1 MVALPTGNQRLLLWE
16 IYYIEVQGHKLTY
29 HTEKGQ
35 LPGTGTLQDAEQRL
49 HGKGF
54 LRCNKCYL
62 VNQKHIQTV
71 TGSDVV
77 LSNGE
82 KLQISRLRK
91 KEFMEELARSMGNE
105 FVAMSTV
112 IDLFERHGYVLNCW
126 RAWRPPPGSWS
137 GQERFAARLSGILLA
152 EACFTIVWEQM
163 PHNLYTES
171 LRTFLLW
178 SIAAVGIRLCFRIAA
193 AWAVFYATA
202 AGTMQHII
210 YRGPSCCRMR
220 CTTWTGSIGLEPVGL
235 SGSFRAAVRG
245 VLPDPD
251 PAAHSRNLGT
261 LPGRTMTFIM
271 VGYQLSMNIFVN
283 LFNAFSVDSA
293 PRIFTVYSV
302 YDEVTTILLFFLLCE
317 ILQHSDA
324 EWDNM
329 VLQQMMR
336 QQRQQMELSK
346 RRWSSSTSSAMT
358 SASSCTRWA
367 AGFRRGA
374 GRAEKRR
381 WDIYDSRSRPATRRW
396 TCCWPERSIVCKGR
410 GIQLDYIADG
420 CKAGLPEARRGVLA
434 VRQRAG
440 QRHRG
445 GDPAGAGPPLHRPA
459 GAGRAGMLLIRM
471 ENCAAEPLHFVDGL
485 PQTTKGDAR
494 WHGFCVKSIRR
505 IVQQHGGT
513 LTMQAQDGMF
523 RLVAL
528 LPLK

>member
-1 MVALPTGNQRLLLWE
+1 
-16 IYYIEVQGHKLTY
+16 
-29 HTEKGQ
+29 
-35 LPGTGTLQDAEQRL
+35 
-49 HGKGF
+49 
-54 LRCNKCYL
+54 
-62 VNQKHIQTV
+62 
-71 TGSDVV
+71 
-77 LSNGE
+77 
-82 KLQISRLRK
+82 
-91 KEFMEELARSMGNE
+91 
-105 FVAMSTV
+105 MSTV
-112 IDLFERHGYVLNCW
+112 IDLFERHGYVLELLACVAATTW
-126 RAWRPPPGSWS
+126 KLER
-137 GQERFAARLSGILLA
+137 QERFAVRLTGILLA
-152 EACFTIVWEQM
+152 EACFTIVWEQV

-210 YRGPSCCRMR
+210 YRGAKLLQNAVYHMDRQYWAWSRWVYLGLFVLLFAVCCLTLTRR
-220 CTTWTGSIGLEPVGL
+220 L
-235 SGSFRAAVRG
+235 
-245 VLPDPD
+245 
-251 PAAHSRNLGT
+251 HSRNLGT

-283 LFNAFSVDSA
+283 LFNAFSVDGA
-293 PRIFTVYSV
+293 PRIFTTYSV

-317 ILQHSDA
+317 ILQRSDA

-346 RRWSSSTSSAMT
+346 ETVELINIKCHDIRKQLYTLGSRVPTEELDFLKPGEVYSLFGNALDNAIEAVTPLEPDRRYI
-358 SASSCTRWA
+358 
-367 AGFRRGA
+367 GLQV
-374 GRAEKRR
+374 RAER
-381 WDIYDSRSRPATRRW
+381 
-396 TCCWPERSIVCKGR
+396 
-410 GIQLDYIADG
+410 
-420 CKAGLPEARRGVLA
+420 
-434 VRQRAG
+434 
-440 QRHRG
+440 
-445 GDPAGAGPPLHRPA
+445 
-459 GAGRAGMLLIRM
+459 GMLLIRM

-494 WHGFCVKSIRR
+494 WHGFGVKSIRR

>member
-1 MVALPTGNQRLLLWE
+1 
-16 IYYIEVQGHKLTY
+16 
-29 HTEKGQ
+29 
-35 LPGTGTLQDAEQRL
+35 
-49 HGKGF
+49 
-54 LRCNKCYL
+54 
-62 VNQKHIQTV
+62 
-71 TGSDVV
+71 
-77 LSNGE
+77 
-82 KLQISRLRK
+82 
-91 KEFMEELARSMGNE
+91 
-105 FVAMSTV
+105 MSTV
-112 IDLFERHGYVLNCW
+112 IDLFERHGYVLELLACVAATTW
-126 RAWRPPPGSWS
+126 KLER
-137 GQERFAARLSGILLA
+137 QERFAARLTGILLA
-152 EACFTIVWEQM
+152 EVCFTIVWEQV

-210 YRGPSCCRMR
+210 YRGAKLLQNAVYHMDRQYWAWSRWVYLGLFVLLFAVCCLTLTRR
-220 CTTWTGSIGLEPVGL
+220 L
-235 SGSFRAAVRG
+235 
-245 VLPDPD
+245 
-251 PAAHSRNLGT
+251 HSRNLGT

-346 RRWSSSTSSAMT
+346 ETV
-358 SASSCTRWA
+358 
-367 AGFRRGA
+367 
-374 GRAEKRR
+374 
-381 WDIYDSRSRPATRRW
+381 DIYDSTVKTGNETLDVLLA
-396 TCCWPERSIVCKGR
+396 ERSIVCKGR

-420 CKAGLPEARRGVLA
+420 AKLDFLKPGEVYSLFGNALDNAIEAVTPLEPDRRYIGLQ
-434 VRQRAG
+434 VRAER
-440 QRHRG
+440 
-445 GDPAGAGPPLHRPA
+445 
-459 GAGRAGMLLIRM
+459 GMLLIRM

-494 WHGFCVKSIRR
+494 WHGFGVKSIRR

>member
-1 MVALPTGNQRLLLWE
+1 
-16 IYYIEVQGHKLTY
+16 
-29 HTEKGQ
+29 
-35 LPGTGTLQDAEQRL
+35 
-49 HGKGF
+49 
-54 LRCNKCYL
+54 
-62 VNQKHIQTV
+62 
-71 TGSDVV
+71 
-77 LSNGE
+77 
-82 KLQISRLRK
+82 
-91 KEFMEELARSMGNE
+91 
-105 FVAMSTV
+105 MSTV
-112 IDLFERHGYVLNCW
+112 IDLFERHGYVLELLACVAATTW
-126 RAWRPPPGSWS
+126 KLER
-137 GQERFAARLSGILLA
+137 QERFAARLTGILLA
-152 EACFTIVWEQM
+152 EACFTIVWEQV
-163 PHNLYTES
+163 PHNLSTES
-171 LRTFLLW
+171 LRTFLRW

-210 YRGPSCCRMR
+210 YRGAKLLQNAVYHMDRQYWAWSRWVYLGLFVLLFAVCCLTLTRR
-220 CTTWTGSIGLEPVGL
+220 L
-235 SGSFRAAVRG
+235 
-245 VLPDPD
+245 
-251 PAAHSRNLGT
+251 HSRNLGT

-346 RRWSSSTSSAMT
+346 ETVELINIKCHDIRKQLYTLGSRVPTEELDELKKAV
-358 SASSCTRWA
+358 
-367 AGFRRGA
+367 
-374 GRAEKRR
+374 
-381 WDIYDSRSRPATRRW
+381 DIYDSTVKTGNETLDVLLA
-396 TCCWPERSIVCKGR
+396 ERSIVCKGR

-420 CKAGLPEARRGVLA
+420 AKLDFLKPGEVYSLFGNALDNAIEAVTPLEPDRRYIGLQ
-434 VRQRAG
+434 VRAER
-440 QRHRG
+440 
-445 GDPAGAGPPLHRPA
+445 
-459 GAGRAGMLLIRM
+459 GMLLIRM

-494 WHGFCVKSIRR
+494 WHGFGVKSIRR

>member
-1 MVALPTGNQRLLLWE
+1 
-16 IYYIEVQGHKLTY
+16 
-29 HTEKGQ
+29 
-35 LPGTGTLQDAEQRL
+35 
-49 HGKGF
+49 
-54 LRCNKCYL
+54 
-62 VNQKHIQTV
+62 
-71 TGSDVV
+71 
-77 LSNGE
+77 
-82 KLQISRLRK
+82 
-91 KEFMEELARSMGNE
+91 
-105 FVAMSTV
+105 MSTV
-112 IDLFERHGYVLNCW
+112 IDLFERHGYVLELLACVAATTW
-126 RAWRPPPGSWS
+126 KLER
-137 GQERFAARLSGILLA
+137 QERFAARLTGILLA
-152 EACFTIVWEQM
+152 EVCFTIVWEQV

-210 YRGPSCCRMR
+210 YRGAKLLQNAVYHMDRQYWAWSRWVYLGLFVLLFAVCCLTLTRR
-220 CTTWTGSIGLEPVGL
+220 L
-235 SGSFRAAVRG
+235 
-245 VLPDPD
+245 
-251 PAAHSRNLGT
+251 HSRNLGT

-346 RRWSSSTSSAMT
+346 ETVELINIKCHDIRKQLYTLGSRVPTEELDELKKAV
-358 SASSCTRWA
+358 
-367 AGFRRGA
+367 
-374 GRAEKRR
+374 
-381 WDIYDSRSRPATRRW
+381 DIYDSTVKTGNETLDVLLA
-396 TCCWPERSIVCKGR
+396 ERSIVCKGR

-420 CKAGLPEARRGVLA
+420 AKLDFLKPGEVYSLFGNALDNAIEAVTPLEPDRRYIGLQ
-434 VRQRAG
+434 VRAER
-440 QRHRG
+440 
-445 GDPAGAGPPLHRPA
+445 
-459 GAGRAGMLLIRM
+459 GMLLIRM
-471 ENCAAEPLHFVDGL
+471 ENCAAELLHFVDGL

-494 WHGFCVKSIRR
+494 WHGFGVKSIRR

>member
-1 MVALPTGNQRLLLWE
+1 
-16 IYYIEVQGHKLTY
+16 
-29 HTEKGQ
+29 
-35 LPGTGTLQDAEQRL
+35 
-49 HGKGF
+49 
-54 LRCNKCYL
+54 
-62 VNQKHIQTV
+62 
-71 TGSDVV
+71 
-77 LSNGE
+77 
-82 KLQISRLRK
+82 
-91 KEFMEELARSMGNE
+91 
-105 FVAMSTV
+105 MSTV
-112 IDLFERHGYVLNCW
+112 IDLFERHGYVLELLACVAATTW
-126 RAWRPPPGSWS
+126 KLER
-137 GQERFAARLSGILLA
+137 QERFAVRLTGILLA
-152 EACFTIVWEQM
+152 EVCFTIVWEQV

-210 YRGPSCCRMR
+210 YRGAKLLQNAVYHMDRQYWAWSRWVYLGLFVLLFAVCCLTLTRR
-220 CTTWTGSIGLEPVGL
+220 L
-235 SGSFRAAVRG
+235 
-245 VLPDPD
+245 
-251 PAAHSRNLGT
+251 HSRNLGT

-283 LFNAFSVDSA
+283 LFNAFSVDGA
-293 PRIFTVYSV
+293 PRIFTTYSV

-317 ILQHSDA
+317 ILQRSDA

-346 RRWSSSTSSAMT
+346 ETVDVLLA
-358 SASSCTRWA
+358 
-367 AGFRRGA
+367 
-374 GRAEKRR
+374 
-381 WDIYDSRSRPATRRW
+381 
-396 TCCWPERSIVCKGR
+396 ERSIVCKGR

-420 CKAGLPEARRGVLA
+420 AKLDFLKPGEVYSLFGNALDNAIEAVTPLEPDRRYIGLQ
-434 VRQRAG
+434 VRAER
-440 QRHRG
+440 
-445 GDPAGAGPPLHRPA
+445 
-459 GAGRAGMLLIRM
+459 GMLLIRM

-494 WHGFCVKSIRR
+494 WHGFGVKSIRR